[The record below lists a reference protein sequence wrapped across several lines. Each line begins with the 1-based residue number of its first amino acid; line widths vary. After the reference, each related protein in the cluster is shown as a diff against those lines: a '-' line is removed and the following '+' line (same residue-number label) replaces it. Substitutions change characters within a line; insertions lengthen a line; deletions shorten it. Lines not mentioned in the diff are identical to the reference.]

1 MPIVTSSEGYS
12 FKQLVFSDLDRYRP
26 GAKASWL
33 RMFAVGVSNPGLFAC
48 FVLRKQQVAF
58 RKGKVRRAFLWRSVG
73 MYLFSADFVPGMDIG
88 PGFNLPHPAGTVIGN
103 GLRMGANV
111 TFGGAVTAGVQQPD
125 TPPGE
130 AGFPV
135 VGDGAIVLANAV
147 LVGPVNVGNYAQVG
161 ANSVLLSD
169 APDFAVM
176 FGIPARKVAERK
188 GIIPGSYEL
197 KAEPPPKEPKPAK
210 ATSAEPPSGSAQ
222 A

>member
-1 MPIVTSSEGYS
+1 MPPIVTSSEGYT
-12 FKQLVFSDLDRYRP
+12 FKQLIFSDLDRYRP
-26 GAKASWL
+26 GAKTGWMRL
-33 RMFAVGVSNPGLFAC
+33 FLTGVSHPGLFAQ

-58 RKGKVRRAFLWRSVG
+58 RKGKVRKAFFWRSVG

-88 PGFNLPHPAGTVIGN
+88 PGFMIPHPAATVIGN

-147 LVGPVNVGNYAQVG
+147 LVGPVNVGNYAQIG

-169 APDFAVM
+169 APDFGVM

-197 KAEPPPKEPKPAK
+197 MAEPPPKEPKAPRTAD
-210 ATSAEPPSGSAQ
+210 AAEA
-222 A
+222 

>member
-1 MPIVTSSEGYS
+1 MPVVTSSEGYS

-26 GAKASWL
+26 GMKGSWL
-33 RMFAVGVSNPGLFAC
+33 RVLAVGISNPGLFAT
-48 FVLRKQQVAF
+48 FVLRKQQCAF
-58 RKGKVRRAFLWRSVG
+58 RKGKLRRAFLWRSVG

-88 PGFNLPHPAGTVIGN
+88 PGFNLPHPSGTVIGN

-147 LVGPVNVGNYAQVG
+147 LAGPVNVGNYAQIG

-176 FGIPARKVAERK
+176 FGVPARKVAERK

-197 KAEPPPKEPKPAK
+197 LAEPPPKEPKAKPVAETPAGE
-210 ATSAEPPSGSAQ
+210 A
-222 A
+222 

>member
-1 MPIVTSSEGYS
+1 MPTVTSSEGFS

-26 GAKASWL
+26 GAKPSWL
-33 RMFAVGVSNPGLFAC
+33 KVLARGVSNPGLFAC
-48 FVLRKQQVAF
+48 VVLRAQQCAF
-58 RKGKVRRAFLWRSVG
+58 RKGRVRRAFLWRSVG

-147 LVGPVNVGNYAQVG
+147 LVGPVNVGNYAQIG

-176 FGIPARKVAERK
+176 FGVPARRVAERK
-188 GIIPGSYEL
+188 GIIPGSYEVL
-197 KAEPPPKEPKPAK
+197 AEPPPKEPKAPAT
-210 ATSAEPPSGSAQ
+210 AD
-222 A
+222 

>member
-1 MPIVTSSEGYS
+1 MPTVTSSEGYS

-26 GAKASWL
+26 GAKTSWSKVFVVGITNPG
-33 RMFAVGVSNPGLFAC
+33 MFAS
-48 FVLRKQQVAF
+48 FVLRKQQCAF

-147 LVGPVNVGNYAQVG
+147 LVGPVNVGNYAQIG

-176 FGIPARKVAERK
+176 FGVPARKVAERK

-197 KAEPPPKEPKPAK
+197 MAEPPPKEPKAPKPAAE
-210 ATSAEPPSGSAQ
+210 ATPEA
-222 A
+222 

>member
-1 MPIVTSSEGYS
+1 MPIVTSSEGLT

-26 GAKASWL
+26 GAKTSWL
-33 RMFAVGVSNPGLFAC
+33 KVFAVGITNPGMFAT
-48 FVLRKQQVAF
+48 FVLRKQQCAF
-58 RKGKVRRAFLWRSVG
+58 RKGKMRRAFLWRSVG

-147 LVGPVNVGNYAQVG
+147 LVGPVNVGNYAQIG

-197 KAEPPPKEPKPAK
+197 MAEPPPKEPKAPK
-210 ATSAEPPSGSAQ
+210 AEAPTAEA
-222 A
+222 